1 MSKMAGSAIGPS
13 PGPSNN
19 LRRSIATGAT
29 PTAVELDVL
38 TEMDEGAGDPVTPQP
53 RNKELGRRSG
63 ERRTRALTLDEATQ
77 PPVPSL
83 PSSSDNTQQPKLVN
97 GTTTHTPTV
106 TVSAPTNEE
115 RPDSPREITVYFQVA
130 RQVKKVTMEPATS
143 FAALRV
149 LFMNK
154 FMYNPGQD
162 NFPEIYIRDP
172 ASGVQYELEDV
183 SEVKDKCLLSLNIER
198 MSIFSS
204 SRVLVD
210 FDL

>member
-1 MSKMAGSAIGPS
+1 MAGAGPS
-13 PGPSNN
+13 PGTSNN
-19 LRRSIATGAT
+19 LRRSVATGAT
-29 PTAVELDVL
+29 LTAVELDVL
-38 TEMDEGAGDPVTPQP
+38 TEMDEGAGDPVIPQP
-53 RNKELGRRSG
+53 RNKELGRRKSG
-63 ERRTRALTLDEATQ
+63 ERRMRALTLEEATQ

-83 PSSSDNTQQPKLVN
+83 PSSDDTKQPKLAN
-97 GTTTHTPTV
+97 GTPAV
-106 TVSAPTNEE
+106 TVSAPANEE

-130 RQVKKVTMEPATS
+130 RQVKKVTMEPVTS

-210 FDL
+210 FNL

>member
-1 MSKMAGSAIGPS
+1 MSKMAGAAIGPS

-19 LRRSIATGAT
+19 LRRSVATGAMLT
-29 PTAVELDVL
+29 NIDLAAL
-38 TEMDEGAGDPVTPQP
+38 TEGDEGAEDPVTPQP
-53 RNKELGRRSG
+53 RNKELGRKRSI
-63 ERRTRALTLDEATQ
+63 ERRTRAPTLDEATQ

-83 PSSSDNTQQPKLVN
+83 PSSSDTQQPKPVN
-97 GTTTHTPTV
+97 GIVSHTPVV
-106 TVSAPTNEE
+106 TVSAPANEE
-115 RPDSPREITVYFQVA
+115 RPDSPREIMVYFQVG

-183 SEVKDKCLLSLNIER
+183 SEVKDRCLLSLNIER
-198 MSIFSS
+198 MSTFSS
-204 SRVLVD
+204 QSVC
-210 FDL
+210 FG